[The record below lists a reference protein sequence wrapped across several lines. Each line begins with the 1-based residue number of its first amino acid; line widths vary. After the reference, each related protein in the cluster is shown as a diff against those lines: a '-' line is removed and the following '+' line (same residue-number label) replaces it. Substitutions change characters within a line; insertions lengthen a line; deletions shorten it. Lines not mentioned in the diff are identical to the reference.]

1 MGGLADRRMVKWKTL
16 RRAAACMAVL
26 LSAHRPIRL
35 SAQVGHD
42 PGSSP
47 YHDIRRGAVLRLVGG
62 YFSGSRG
69 KLAVGPS
76 DGPTGGLRLEYQA
89 SNVLVLTTG
98 IAVRADR
105 RVLHYRLR
113 DDPAQGGTGQQQPG
127 TGGRRAADCRSP
139 EGRPFTASS
148 PTSAARWASRSAR
161 PSPADTSGYIFGTK
175 FTYGPEV
182 GVRWYP
188 ARRVT
193 VELGGR
199 VVYYKLQYPLS
210 YKLYV
215 LPITA
220 PLSEWTAH
228 PWATFGVAW
237 TF

>member
-1 MGGLADRRMVKWKTL
+1 
-16 RRAAACMAVL
+16 MALCLVG
-26 LSAHRPIRL
+26 RL

-62 YFSGSRG
+62 YLSGSRG
-69 KLAVGPS
+69 KLSVGPS
-76 DGPTGGLRLEYQA
+76 DGATGGLRLEYQA
-89 SNVLVLTTG
+89 SSVLVLTTG
-98 IAVRADR
+98 IAVARTDAFFITAYDTVPR
-105 RVLHYRLR
+105 KVGPVRNDLVLTDAGL
-113 DDPAQGGTGQQQPG
+113 QLSLSGGKTVHGFQPYV
-127 TGGRRAADCRSP
+127 GGAIGLAFGSTI
-139 EGRPFTASS
+139 G
-148 PTSAARWASRSAR
+148 
-161 PSPADTSGYIFGTK
+161 ADTSGYLFGTK

-188 ARRVT
+188 TRRVT

-210 YKLYV
+210 YKLYAIPV
-215 LPITA
+215 TA

-228 PWATFGVAW
+228 PWATAGVAW